1 MFFKKHS
8 IGFRLLLLVTI
19 SLCLFVLY
27 NQMSQRLIT
36 NQKTHKDEDGNVR
49 FQFNNKNWPKE
60 TEECTPQRNI
70 AFLKMHKCG
79 SSTVQNILFRYGD
92 QHNLDFVM
100 PPIDNLFMKGA
111 FFDKDHMID
120 FSLKKYNILCHHTRF
135 SAAAFAEV
143 LPSDAVYITVLRD
156 PVEMFE
162 SGFTYHKLATR
173 VGLPEDGG
181 LEMFLRMPR
190 FYYKQ
195 VYHSGAFFKN
205 PMLFDLGLK
214 SIEQFYPKLIKKKI
228 SKLEK
233 QFDLVMLTE
242 YFDESLILL
251 RHLLCLEID
260 DIVYFILNAR
270 SESSVK
276 TISPDFA
283 KKIREWNAGDVEL
296 YSVFNQ
302 TFWRRVEEF
311 GMERMKAEVKELRE
325 RNQYFIDQCIDKLID
340 DDSQVWHPPGIKINS
355 IQLKDGASRKCRQMA
370 LSEIPYTEKL
380 RYIQLKKYNITLSG
394 NGLT

>member
-1 MFFKKHS
+1 MVFF
-8 IGFRLLLLVTI
+8 V
-19 SLCLFVLY
+19 V
-27 NQMSQRLIT
+27 
-36 NQKTHKDEDGNVR
+36 
-49 FQFNNKNWPKE
+49 
-60 TEECTPQRNI
+60 
-70 AFLKMHKCG
+70 
-79 SSTVQNILFRYGD
+79 
-92 QHNLDFVM
+92 
-100 PPIDNLFMKGA
+100 
-111 FFDKDHMID
+111 
-120 FSLKKYNILCHHTRF
+120 
-135 SAAAFAEV
+135 AAFAEV

-260 DIVYFILNAR
+260 DIVYFVLNAR

-276 TISPDFA
+276 TISSDIA
-283 KKIREWNAGDVEL
+283 EKIREWNAGDVEL

-370 LSEIPYTEKL
+370 LSEIPYTDKL